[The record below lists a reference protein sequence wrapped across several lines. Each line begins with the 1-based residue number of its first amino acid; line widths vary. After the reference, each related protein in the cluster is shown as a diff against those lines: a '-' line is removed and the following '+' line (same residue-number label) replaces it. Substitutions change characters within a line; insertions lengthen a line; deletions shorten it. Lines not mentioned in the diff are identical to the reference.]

1 MKKLL
6 FFHATWCPPCRFCL
20 KNVIEPLMAD
30 HEEQVEVIDAQ
41 KEPARAERMNVYSLP
56 TFLLL
61 DREKE
66 VWRHV
71 GSIRIDEI
79 KRLLDGDII
88 HDYM

>member
-20 KNVIEPLMAD
+20 KNVIEPLMTD
-30 HEEQVEVIDAQ
+30 YEEQIEVINAQ
-41 KEPARAERMNVYSLP
+41 MEPASAEMMSVYRLP
-56 TFLLL
+56 TFILL
-61 DREKE
+61 DKEKE

-71 GSIRIDEI
+71 GSIGIDEM
-79 KRLLDGDII
+79 KRLLDGDTI